1 MPLPLG
7 SQGSCELLQSAS
19 LLLNLLQNGMKDM
32 MKKVAFYAR
41 AASIVGEGSIEA
53 QTKRGNV
60 FAAERGWS
68 LVESFADVGNNEAL
82 FKARPGI
89 NSLCVYIERE
99 RIDIVL
105 CDAPLHV
112 SDNRTHVARFLK
124 ELDLR
129 GIELWSVAMAGR
141 MTQHNLFP
149 TDSGDKCND
158 GIVPSSKN
166 VRGIRP
172 AGFGYKPSSAVDAE
186 GRRIFG
192 YRVVHPEQA
201 EVIRRIFR
209 MYAAGRSPRDIAST
223 LNAEGIKG
231 PGGKPW
237 REEAIYGNRA
247 RGTGILNNVL
257 YIGMRKNAEGEFDG
271 YVPAL
276 RVVSD
281 ELWRRVRQQQ
291 ASVRKRYSQFW

>member
-1 MPLPLG
+1 MT
-7 SQGSCELLQSAS
+7 
-19 LLLNLLQNGMKDM
+19 N
-32 MKKVAFYAR
+32 KVALYAR
-41 AASIVGEGSIEA
+41 AASKTGEGSIEA
-53 QTKRGNV
+53 QTGRGKTFV
-60 FAAERGWS
+60 ADRGWA
-68 LVESFADVGNNEAL
+68 LVGCFTDVENNEAL

-89 NSLCVYIERE
+89 KSLCTCIDRE
-99 RIDIVL
+99 PIDIVL
-105 CDAPLHV
+105 CDAPLNV
-112 SDNRTHVARFLK
+112 SDNLTHLARFLE
-124 ELDLR
+124 ELR
-129 GIELWSVAMAGR
+129 SSGVELWSTAKGERV
-141 MTQHNLFP
+141 TLHNLP
-149 TDSGDKCND
+149 YADNGDQGKKATA
-158 GIVPSSKN
+158 PFLESS
-166 VRGIRP
+166 RGIRQ
-172 AGFGYKPSSAVDAE
+172 AGFGYKLSSAVDAE

-276 RVVSD
+276 RIVSD
-281 ELWRRVRQQQ
+281 ELWHRVRQQQ
-291 ASVRKRYSQFW
+291 ASLRKRHSQFW